1 MYAKSVEIE
10 ARCRVKNPVAFLKA
24 LHSLD
29 SAAVFPGMHGG
40 VRELNLI
47 YLDAKHPET
56 TIRLRRRIFPDQITE
71 CSYTEKGKNQSNA
84 LRVKKEKTTAL
95 NEIEFR
101 SRVRS
106 YEYQYMRTF
115 VYERTFDARHYQV
128 FKGVEIEHFLFP
140 FLGFYAE
147 FELCWGSEKD
157 LKKVMSIF
165 GYRFRDNIQESTKE
179 MARGLFLKKG
189 EAPVMGII
197 FSRKEWS
204 DFCQEYGAK
213 FGTNIKF
220 VDE

>member
-29 SAAVFPGMHGG
+29 SAAVFPDMHGW

-47 YLDAKHPET
+47 YSDAKHPET
-56 TIRLRRRIFPDQITE
+56 TIRLRRRIFPDQVTE
-71 CSYTEKGKNQSNA
+71 CSYAEKGKNQSNV

-101 SRVRS
+101 SRVHS
-106 YEYQYMRTF
+106 CEYQYMRTF
-115 VYERTFDARHYQV
+115 VYERIFDARHYQV

-140 FLGFYAE
+140 FLGFCAE
-147 FELCWGSEKD
+147 FELRRGSEKD
-157 LKKVMSIF
+157 LKKVMSLF
-165 GYRFRDNIQESTKE
+165 GYRFRDNIRESTKE

-189 EAPVMGII
+189 ELPVMGII

-220 VDE
+220 VEE